1 MVPCAA
7 RAADTLI
14 AQSTVKEAT
23 IFFKGATI
31 TRSTTLSIPAG
42 NSFILF
48 SQLPYQIESHSIQ
61 VKAPKGIAIRSV
73 QPEKLDVSDTR
84 ESDTEK
90 HFEDQL
96 DSIEVVITRFKKDL
110 IVLKREQVVL
120 KENQRIDSR
129 QVSAES
135 VKALTEF
142 FHERHDA
149 IESEMIDI
157 ELAIEEAQD
166 HAKEIIEDINQEK
179 LDRLKPSTNVLAR
192 VYSEKK
198 QEVKIEVVYFTK
210 SAGWNPTY
218 DFEVKELDK
227 PVTLRYKA
235 DLYQQ
240 TGENWD
246 QVKLKLTTADPTH
259 DARIPEQ
266 RTWYIQQG
274 KPTPVVSTSTGEGS
288 LKGKIVDAETGKP
301 IPFVNVA
308 VKQNEELVAGG
319 ATDFDGVFFIK
330 PMNNGLYTVEASA
343 IGLSPVRIENIAI
356 KPDKITPLDI
366 KMIENVV
373 MLESFEVVEYNAPIY
388 DKGQTSSG
396 VTVITKDE
404 LVSMPA
410 RGVEPIE
417 AGGNTVYK
425 ARSRVYS
432 TAGGVYSGDDGSGDL
447 TIRGSRSDAN
457 YVFID
462 GIKVRVSGNAPQTIQ
477 LNALAD
483 RANVNLLEYEIA
495 TPYSI
500 LSSPIETQLDL
511 KEVEIPAAYKF
522 HLYPSTDAYA
532 HLVAHI
538 GNWQSL
544 RLFPGKAGI
553 YYQNTYVGRTD
564 VADFNAKDTLKLIIS
579 RDYDIMVRK
588 TQIKDY
594 TQKINYSN
602 SSKQYVGW
610 KFELVNKKDKEVI
623 VVVHDQLPT
632 SNSKDIRIEVEELS
646 GATVDKHFY
655 TRWDRKLAPLGTDSF
670 ELKYYIKHPKYVSL
684 GL

>member
-1 MVPCAA
+1 MYLFSWAILIVSMVPCAA

-23 IFFKGATI
+23 IFFKGATV

-48 SQLPYQIESHSIQ
+48 SHLPYQIETHSIQ
-61 VKAPKGIAIRSV
+61 VKAPNGIAIRSV
-73 QPEKLDVSDTR
+73 QPEKLEVTDIH
-84 ESDTEK
+84 ESDNEK
-90 HFEDQL
+90 RFEDQL

-166 HAKEIIEDINQEK
+166 HAKEIIEDINHEK
-179 LDRLKPSTNVLAR
+179 LDRLKPSTNVLTR
-192 VYSEKK
+192 VYSESK
-198 QEVKIEVVYFTK
+198 QEVEIEVVYFTK

-218 DFEVKELDK
+218 DFEVKELNQ

-274 KPTPVVSTSTGEGS
+274 KPTPEISTSAGEGS
-288 LKGKIVDAETGKP
+288 LKGKIIDEETGEP

-308 VKQNEELVAGG
+308 VKQNGELITGG

-330 PMNNGLYTVEASA
+330 PINSGAYQITASA
-343 IGLSPVRIENIAI
+343 IGLEPKSISNVYVHDN
-356 KPDKITPLDI
+356 KVTPLNI
-366 KMIENVV
+366 KMSANVE
-373 MLESFEVVEYNAPIY
+373 MLASFEVVEYKVPLFEK
-388 DKGQTSSG
+388 DQTYSG
-396 VTVITKDE
+396 VTVTKDE
-404 LVSMPA
+404 LY
-410 RGVEPIE
+410 R
-417 AGGNTVYK
+417 
-425 ARSRVYS
+425 
-432 TAGGVYSGDDGSGDL
+432 GSGGGYTRDYSDL
-447 TIRGSRSDAN
+447 NIRGGRSDEN

-462 GIKVRVSGNAPQTIQ
+462 GMKITGGMPSQYGDKSQTIQ

-483 RANVNLLEYEIA
+483 QANVNLLEYEIA

-500 LSSPIETQLDL
+500 LSSPIGTQLDL
-511 KEVEIPAAYKF
+511 KEVEIPTAYKF

-564 VADFNAKDTLKLIIS
+564 VAEFNAKDTLKLIIS

-610 KFELVNKKDKEVI
+610 EFELVNKKDKEVT

-670 ELKYYIKHPKYVSL
+670 ELKYYIKYPKYVSL
-684 GL
+684 GF